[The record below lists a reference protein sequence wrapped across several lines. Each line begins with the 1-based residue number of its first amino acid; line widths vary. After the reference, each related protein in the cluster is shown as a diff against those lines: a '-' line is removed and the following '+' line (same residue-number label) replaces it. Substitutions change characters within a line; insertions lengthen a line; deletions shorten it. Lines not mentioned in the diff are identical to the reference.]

1 MKCHLSYSPA
11 YIQRAYGIIVKY
23 FTTVIF
29 PAADAYK
36 FAFFQWKWIENKLW
50 RPRAHKKIQ

>member
-29 PAADAYK
+29 PAADAYE
-36 FAFFQWKWIENKLW
+36 FAFFQWKWIENRL
-50 RPRAHKKIQ
+50 